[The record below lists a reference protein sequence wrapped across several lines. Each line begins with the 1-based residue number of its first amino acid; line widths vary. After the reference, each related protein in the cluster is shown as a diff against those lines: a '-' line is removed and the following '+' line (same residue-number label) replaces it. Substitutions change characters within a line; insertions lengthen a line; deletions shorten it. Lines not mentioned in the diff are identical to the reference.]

1 MNGLTGIPITFEA
14 IFEIFEGVSSTV
26 FSYIPMFIGI
36 TIILVGIRVI
46 PMLFNKF
53 TS

>member
-1 MNGLTGIPITFEA
+1 MTNLTGIPITFDA

-26 FSYIPMFIGI
+26 FSYMPMFIGI
-36 TIILVGIRVI
+36 TIILIGVRVI